1 MKQIEE
7 IYKKLNSEII
17 EPKTVP
23 QPYQNITSPVR
34 VNDIKQIKSP
44 NRENKNNNKFI
55 TESRAE
61 KLISS
66 IFKKK

>member
-7 IYKKLNSEII
+7 IYKKLNSAII
-17 EPKTVP
+17 EPKTAP
-23 QPYQNITSPVR
+23 QPYQNKMSPVR

-44 NRENKNNNKFI
+44 NRENKHTNKFI